1 MNFLFLQTI
10 NSIYDIVWGLELLG
24 HNVTIFEQTQ
34 FDPNNS
40 IESDNIAFSNFLYS
54 NKYNFVISYLFI
66 PAISDCCFKLNIP
79 YISITYDSPL
89 VSLFTNSIY
98 HNTNYTFIFD
108 RMECERLQRLNIPHI
123 YHLPLAVNL
132 ERVGALDI
140 TTQDER
146 LYSHDISF
154 VGNLY
159 EDNFYNESIGFF
171 PENLQLSLKL
181 YLTKHLC
188 DWTSLRQWPCLS
200 DECVNFMKATFD
212 FANWNPTDFLSDS
225 NFFGILLL
233 SRKLCEMERIT
244 ILNYLSQYYKVDFY
258 TNSTSKFLNNVN
270 LHTGVDYYTVMNKI
284 FYLSKINLNIT
295 LPSIESGIPQRVL
308 DIMGS
313 GGFVLTNYQPEIEEV
328 FEIGKDIEVFHTL
341 EELYEKCSYYLT
353 HEKERLTI
361 AMNGYIKI
369 RNNFSYNRLLKKIIS
384 TVQEE
389 LQ

>member
-1 MNFLFLQTI
+1 
-10 NSIYDIVWGLELLG
+10 
-24 HNVTIFEQTQ
+24 
-34 FDPNNS
+34 
-40 IESDNIAFSNFLYS
+40 
-54 NKYNFVISYLFI
+54 
-66 PAISDCCFKLNIP
+66 
-79 YISITYDSPL
+79 
-89 VSLFTNSIY
+89 
-98 HNTNYTFIFD
+98 
-108 RMECERLQRLNIPHI
+108 
-123 YHLPLAVNL
+123 
-132 ERVGALDI
+132 
-140 TTQDER
+140 
-146 LYSHDISF
+146 
-154 VGNLY
+154 
-159 EDNFYNESIGFF
+159 
-171 PENLQLSLKL
+171 
-181 YLTKHLC
+181 
-188 DWTSLRQWPCLS
+188 
-200 DECVNFMKATFD
+200 
-212 FANWNPTDFLSDS
+212 
-225 NFFGILLL
+225 
-233 SRKLCEMERIT
+233 MERIT